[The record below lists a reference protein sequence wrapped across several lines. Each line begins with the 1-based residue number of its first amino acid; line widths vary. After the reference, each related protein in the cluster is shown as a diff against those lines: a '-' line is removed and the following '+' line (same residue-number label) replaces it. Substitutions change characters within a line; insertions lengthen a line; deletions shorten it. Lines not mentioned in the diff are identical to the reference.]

1 VQSSS
6 LFDVNSFLETTHKGQ
21 LDTAFVLPDVG
32 DYLAQCQP
40 LTKDSLRSG
49 TIGSDKARA
58 GEPWA
63 ALELQWE
70 LTDDTVRAKMNM
82 PKVIVR
88 QSFMLDLT
96 PTTPAQI
103 DWGTNKNMRLKRL
116 LDATGLNKQ
125 KNFSIVALAF
135 ATALVHV
142 EHRPDPND
150 SEIIYAEV
158 TRVTSPDKARLR
170 EAAQ

>member
-1 VQSSS
+1 MQSTS
-6 LFDVNSFLETTHKGQ
+6 LFDVNSFLETTHKGN
-21 LDTAFVLPDVG
+21 LDTHFVLPDVG

-49 TIGSDKARA
+49 VVGPDKARA

-70 LTDDTVRAKMNM
+70 LNDDSVKAKLNM
-82 PKVIVR
+82 DKVVVR
-88 QSFMLDLT
+88 QSLMLDLT
-96 PTTPAQI
+96 ATTPPQL
-103 DWGTNKNMRLKRL
+103 DWGTNRNMRLKRL

-125 KNFSIVALAF
+125 KSFNISALAF
-135 ATALVHV
+135 ASALVHV

-150 SEIIYAEV
+150 AEIIYAEI
-158 TRVTSPDKARLR
+158 TRVASPEKARVR

>member
-1 VQSSS
+1 MQSSS

-21 LDTAFVLPDVG
+21 LDTTFVLPDVG

-49 TIGSDKARA
+49 TIGDDKARA

-82 PKVIVR
+82 PKVLVR
-88 QSFMLDLT
+88 QSLMLDLT
-96 PTTPAQI
+96 ASTPPQL
-103 DWGTNKNMRLKRL
+103 DWGTNRNMRLKRL
-116 LDATGLNKQ
+116 LDVTGLNKQ
-125 KNFSIVALAF
+125 KNFSIGALAF

-142 EHRPDPND
+142 EHRPDAND

>member
-6 LFDVNSFLETTHKGQ
+6 LFDVNSFLETNHKGQ
-21 LDTAFVLPDVG
+21 LDTTFVLPDPG